1 MEDFMYKKLFVGLT
15 CLVAI
20 FLMTHIADAQE
31 PIKGPWLWM
40 IAPTEANQGGQAS
53 TDIDSLDVA
62 SGGDVTEEMVAAN
75 GAMEGDTVGD
85 YAWTLGTLPDNGDTN
100 VMVVDIGMTEVA
112 DFNDVSSYSLI
123 YLVSATAQS
132 GVTLGV
138 SSDDSIKVWLN
149 GEVVHTNA
157 VNRGRGGTPA
167 NIDGYQDKIEVNLV
181 EGANLLMVK
190 VSERGGGWGQYV
202 GIDADVTTSATPPIF
217 HIEGEWL
224 WMIAP
229 TEANQ
234 GGQASTDIDSLAVA
248 SNDDVTE
255 EDVAMNGAA
264 EGDEVGDYAW
274 TLGALPA
281 NGDINAMLVELG
293 VTENADFN
301 DVTSYAL
308 ITLVSEEDVEGA
320 MIGVSSDDSVKVWL
334 NGEEVHNNPV
344 NRGRGGA
351 TSFQDSFAV
360 NLVKGDNLLL
370 IKVSERGGG
379 WGMYAGISAPVE
391 AVYKSPAE
399 LGTSVEAVGKLLTT
413 WGNLKAK

>member
-1 MEDFMYKKLFVGLT
+1 MYKKLFVGLT

>member
-1 MEDFMYKKLFVGLT
+1 MYKKLFVGLT
-15 CLVAI
+15 CLMAI
-20 FLMTHIADAQE
+20 FFMTHIADAQE
-31 PIKGPWLWM
+31 PIAGPWLWM

-53 TDIDSLDVA
+53 TDIDSLSVA
-62 SGGDVTEEMVAAN
+62 SGGDVTEDMVAAN
-75 GAMEGDTVGD
+75 GANEGDEVGD
-85 YAWTLGTLPDNGDTN
+85 YAWTIGTLPDNGDTN
-100 VMVVDIGMTEVA
+100 AMLVELGVTENA
-112 DFNDVSSYSLI
+112 DFNDVSSYGLI

-132 GVTLGV
+132 GVTLGA
-138 SSDDSIKVWLN
+138 SSDDSIKIWLN

-157 VNRGRGGTPA
+157 VNRGRGGAPA
-167 NIDGYQDKIEVNLV
+167 DIDGYQDKIEVNLV
-181 EGANLLMVK
+181 EGANLLLVK

-202 GIDADVTTSATPPIF
+202 GINADVTTSPTPPIF
-217 HIEGEWL
+217 HITGEWL

-255 EDVAMNGAA
+255 EMVAMDGAT

-274 TLGALPA
+274 TLGELPD

-308 ITLVSEEDVEGA
+308 ITLVSEEDMEGV
-320 MIGVSSDDSVKVWL
+320 MLGVSSDDSVKVWL
-334 NGEEVHNNPV
+334 NGEVVHNNPV

-351 TSFQDSFAV
+351 DSFQDTVAV
-360 NLVKGDNLLL
+360 NLVKGDNLLM

-379 WGMYAGISAPVE
+379 WGMYAGINAPVE
-391 AVYKSPAE
+391 AMYKAPAE
-399 LGTSVEAVGKLLTT
+399 AGTAVEAAGKLPTT
-413 WGNLKAK
+413 WGSLKVK

>member
-1 MEDFMYKKLFVGLT
+1 MYKKLFVGLT

-75 GAMEGDTVGD
+75 GATEGDTVGD

-100 VMVVDIGMTEVA
+100 VMAVDIGMTEVT

-202 GIDADVTTSATPPIF
+202 GIDADVTTSPTPPIF

-360 NLVKGDNLLL
+360 NLVKGDNLLM

-391 AVYKSPAE
+391 AMYKSPAE
-399 LGTSVEAVGKLLTT
+399 LGTSVEAVGKFLTT
-413 WGNLKAK
+413 WGSLKAK

>member
-1 MEDFMYKKLFVGLT
+1 MYKKLFVGLT

-53 TDIDSLDVA
+53 TDIDSLSVS
-62 SGGDVTEEMVAAN
+62 SGGDVTEDMIATN
-75 GAMEGDTVGD
+75 GATEGDQVGD
-85 YAWTLGTLPDNGDTN
+85 YAWTLGTLPDDGNTN
-100 VMVVDIGMTEVA
+100 TMLVEIGMTEVA
-112 DFNDVSSYSLI
+112 DFNDVTSYSVITLE
-123 YLVSATAQS
+123 SATAQS

-149 GEVVHTNA
+149 GEVVHNNP
-157 VNRGRGGTPA
+157 VNRGRGGAPA
-167 NIDGYQDKIEVNLV
+167 DIDGYQDKIEVNLV
-181 EGANLLMVK
+181 AGANLLMVK

-202 GIDADVTTSATPPIF
+202 GIDAELSAIYAVPPIV

-234 GGQASTDIDSLAVA
+234 GGANSTDIDSLAVA

-255 EDVAMNGAA
+255 EMVATEGAT

-281 NGDINAMLVELG
+281 NGDINAMLLELG

-308 ITLVSEEDVEGA
+308 ITLVSEEDMEGV
-320 MIGVSSDDSVKVWL
+320 MLGVSSDDSVKVWL

-351 TSFQDSFAV
+351 DSFQDTVAV

-379 WGMYAGISAPVE
+379 WGMYAGINAPVE
-391 AVYKSPAE
+391 AMYKAPAE
-399 LGTSVEAVGKLLTT
+399 AGTAVEAAGKLLTT
-413 WGNLKAK
+413 WGSLKAK

>member
-1 MEDFMYKKLFVGLT
+1 MYRKLFTIGLA
-15 CLVAI
+15 CLIAL
-20 FLMTHIADAQE
+20 FAMTMTANAQE
-31 PIKGPWLWM
+31 KITGPWLWM
-40 IAPTEANQGGQAS
+40 IAPTEANQGGANS
-53 TDIDSLDVA
+53 TDVDSLAEA
-62 SGGDVTEEMVAAN
+62 SGGDVTEEMIATN
-75 GAMEGDTVGD
+75 GAKEGDTVGD
-85 YAWTLGTLPDNGDTN
+85 LAWTLGEISATGGDNVNDLVNEIGLGEGD
-100 VMVVDIGMTEVA
+100 V
-112 DFNDVSSYSLI
+112 NDHSSYALI
-123 YLVSATAQS
+123 TLESGSDQS
-132 GVTLGV
+132 GVDMRVG
-138 SSDDSIKVWLN
+138 SDDSIKVWLN
-149 GEVVHTNA
+149 GEVVHNNP
-157 VNRGRGGTPA
+157 VNRGAG
-167 NIDGYQDKIEVNLV
+167 DFQDTFQVDLKA
-181 EGANLLMVK
+181 GANLLLVK
-190 VSERGGGWGQYV
+190 VSERGGGWSMFV
-202 GIDADVTTSATPPIF
+202 GVDAELTAIYAVPPIV

-234 GGQASTDIDSLAVA
+234 GGANSTDIDSLAVA

-255 EDVAMNGAA
+255 EDVATNGAT

-281 NGDINAMLVELG
+281 DGNINAMLLELG

-351 TSFQDSFAV
+351 DSFQDSFAV
-360 NLVKGDNLLL
+360 NLVKGDNLLM

-379 WGMYAGISAPVE
+379 WGMYAGINAPVE
-391 AVYKSPAE
+391 AMYKSPAE

>member
-1 MEDFMYKKLFVGLT
+1 MYKKIFVGLT
-15 CLVAI
+15 CLMVLC
-20 FLMTHIADAQE
+20 FMTHIADAQE

-53 TDIDSLDVA
+53 TDIDSLSVA
-62 SGGDVTEEMVAAN
+62 SGGDVTEDMVAAN
-75 GAMEGDTVGD
+75 GANEGDEVGD
-85 YAWTLGTLPDNGDTN
+85 YAWTVGTLPDNGDTN
-100 VMVVDIGMTEVA
+100 AMLVDIGMTEVA
-112 DFNDVSSYSLI
+112 DFNDVSSYGLI

-132 GVTLGV
+132 GVTLGA
-138 SSDDSIKVWLN
+138 SSDDSVKIWLN

-157 VNRGRGGTPA
+157 TNRGRGGTPA

-181 EGANLLMVK
+181 EGANLLLVK

-217 HIEGEWL
+217 HITGEWL

-248 SNDDVTE
+248 SNDAVTE
-255 EDVAMNGAA
+255 EDIAMKGAT

-274 TLGALPA
+274 TLGELPA
-281 NGDINAMLVELG
+281 DGNINAMLVELG

-301 DVTSYAL
+301 DVSSYAV
-308 ITLVSEEDVEGA
+308 ITLVADEDMEGA
-320 MIGVSSDDSVKVWL
+320 MFGVSSDDSVKVWL
-334 NGEEVHNNPV
+334 NGEVVHTNAV
-344 NRGRGGA
+344 NRGRGNA
-351 TSFQDSFAV
+351 QSFQDTFAAD
-360 NLVKGDNLLL
+360 LVQGDNILV

-379 WGMYAGISAPVE
+379 WGMYAGTSAPVE
-391 AVYKSPAE
+391 AVYKSAIE
-399 LGTSVEAVGKLLTT
+399 LGTSVEAAGKLPTT
-413 WGNLKAK
+413 WGSLKVK

>member
-1 MEDFMYKKLFVGLT
+1 MYKKLFVGLT
-15 CLVAI
+15 CLMAI
-20 FLMTHIADAQE
+20 FFMTHIATAE
-31 PIKGPWLWM
+31 TPIKGPWLWM

-53 TDIDSLDVA
+53 TDIDSLSVA
-62 SGGDVTEEMVAAN
+62 SGGDVTEDMVAAN
-75 GAMEGDTVGD
+75 GANEGDEVGD
-85 YAWTLGTLPDNGDTN
+85 YAWTIGTLPDNGDTN
-100 VMVVDIGMTEVA
+100 AMAVDIGLTEVA

-181 EGANLLMVK
+181 EGANLLLVK

-202 GIDADVTTSATPPIF
+202 GIDADVTTSPTPPIF
-217 HIEGEWL
+217 HITGEWL

-234 GGQASTDIDSLAVA
+234 GGANSTDIDSLAVA

-255 EDVAMNGAA
+255 EMVARDGAA
-264 EGDEVGDYAW
+264 EGAEVGDYAW
-274 TLGALPA
+274 TLGELPA

-308 ITLVSEEDVEGA
+308 ITLVADDDMEGV

-334 NGEEVHNNPV
+334 NGEVVHNNPV

-360 NLVKGDNLLL
+360 NLVKGDNLLM

-379 WGMYAGISAPVE
+379 WGMYAGISADVE

-399 LGTSVEAVGKLLTT
+399 LGTSVEAAGKLLTT
-413 WGNLKAK
+413 WGSLKAK

>member
-1 MEDFMYKKLFVGLT
+1 MYKKLFVGLT
-15 CLVAI
+15 CLVAV

-53 TDIDSLDVA
+53 TDIDSLSVA
-62 SGGDVTEEMVAAN
+62 SGGDVTEDMVAAN
-75 GAMEGDTVGD
+75 GASEGDTVGD
-85 YAWTLGTLPDNGDTN
+85 YAWTLGTLPDDGNTN
-100 VMVVDIGMTEVA
+100 VMAVDIGMTEVA

-167 NIDGYQDKIEVNLV
+167 DIDGYQDKIEVNLV

-202 GIDADVTTSATPPIF
+202 GIDADVTTSPTPPIF
-217 HIEGEWL
+217 HIQGEWL

-255 EDVAMNGAA
+255 EMVAMDGAT

-274 TLGALPA
+274 TLGELPA
-281 NGDINAMLVELG
+281 DGNINAMLVELG

-334 NGEEVHNNPV
+334 NGEVVHNNPV

-360 NLVKGDNLLL
+360 NLVKGDNLLM

-413 WGNLKAK
+413 WGSLKAK

>member
-1 MEDFMYKKLFVGLT
+1 MYKKLFVGLT
-15 CLVAI
+15 CLMAI
-20 FLMTHIADAQE
+20 FFMTHIADAQA

-62 SGGDVTEEMVAAN
+62 SGGDVTEEMVATN
-75 GAMEGDTVGD
+75 GANEGDEVGD
-85 YAWTLGTLPDNGDTN
+85 YAWTIGELPDNGDTN
-100 VMVVDIGMTEVA
+100 AMLVEIGMTEVA
-112 DFNDVSSYSLI
+112 DFNDVTSYGLI
-123 YLVSATAQS
+123 YLTSATDQS

-157 VNRGRGGTPA
+157 VNRGRGGAPSD
-167 NIDGYQDKIEVNLV
+167 IDGYQDKIEVNLV
-181 EGANLLMVK
+181 AGGNLLLVK

-202 GIDADVTTSATPPIF
+202 GIDADVTTSPTPPIL
-217 HIEGEWL
+217 HITGEWL

-248 SNDDVTE
+248 SGDDVTE
-255 EDVAMNGAA
+255 EMVAMNGAT

-274 TLGALPA
+274 TLGELPA

-293 VTENADFN
+293 VTEAADFN
-301 DVTSYAL
+301 DVTSYAV
-308 ITLVSEEDVEGA
+308 ITLVAEEDIQGA

-334 NGEEVHNNPV
+334 NGEVVHTNAV

-351 TSFQDSFAV
+351 TSFQDTFSVDLAQ
-360 NLVKGDNLLL
+360 GDNILM

-379 WGMYAGISAPVE
+379 WGMYAGINADVE
-391 AVYKSPAE
+391 AVYKSSID
-399 LGTSVEAVGKLLTT
+399 LGTSVEAAGKLPTT
-413 WGNLKAK
+413 WGSLKIK

>member
-1 MEDFMYKKLFVGLT
+1 MYKKLFVGLT
-15 CLVAI
+15 CLMAI
-20 FLMTHIADAQE
+20 FFMTHIADAQDV
-31 PIKGPWLWM
+31 IKGPWLWM

-53 TDIDSLDVA
+53 TDIDSLSVA
-62 SGGDVTEEMVAAN
+62 SGGDVTEDMVAAN
-75 GAMEGDTVGD
+75 GATEGAEVGD
-85 YAWTLGTLPDNGDTN
+85 YAWTIGTLPDNGDTN
-100 VMVVDIGMTEVA
+100 AMLVELGVTEVA
-112 DFNDVSSYSLI
+112 DFNDVSSYGLI

-132 GVTLGV
+132 GVTLGA
-138 SSDDSIKVWLN
+138 SSDDSIKIWLN

-167 NIDGYQDKIEVNLV
+167 DIDGYQDKIEVNLV
-181 EGANLLMVK
+181 EGANLLLVK

-202 GIDADVTTSATPPIF
+202 GIDADVTTSPTPPIS
-217 HIEGEWL
+217 HITGEWL

-255 EDVAMNGAA
+255 EMVAMDGAT

-274 TLGALPA
+274 TLGELPD

-308 ITLVSEEDVEGA
+308 ITLVSDDDMEGV
-320 MIGVSSDDSVKVWL
+320 MLGVSSDDSVKVWL
-334 NGEEVHNNPV
+334 NGEVVHNNPV

-351 TSFQDSFAV
+351 DSFQDTVAV
-360 NLVKGDNLLL
+360 NLVKGDNLLM

-391 AVYKSPAE
+391 AMYKAPAE
-399 LGTSVEAVGKLLTT
+399 AGTAVEAAGKLPTT
-413 WGNLKAK
+413 WGSLKIK

>member
-1 MEDFMYKKLFVGLT
+1 MYKKLFVGLT
-15 CLVAI
+15 CLIAI
-20 FLMTHIADAQE
+20 FLMTHITDAQE
-31 PIKGPWLWM
+31 PIQGEWLWM
-40 IAPTEANQGGQAS
+40 IAPTEADEGGQAS
-53 TDIDSLDVA
+53 TDIDSLSVA

-75 GAMEGDTVGD
+75 GANEGDEVGD
-85 YAWTLGTLPDNGDTN
+85 YAWTLGTLPDDGNTN
-100 VMVVDIGMTEVA
+100 VMLVDLGITEVA
-112 DFNDVSSYSLI
+112 DLNDVSSYSLI

-157 VNRGRGGTPA
+157 VNRGRGGLPA
-167 NIDGYQDKIEVNLV
+167 DIDGYQDKIEVNLV
-181 EGANLLMVK
+181 EGANLLLVK

-202 GIDADVTTSATPPIF
+202 GIDADVTTSPTPPTPPIF
-217 HIEGEWL
+217 HIQGEWL

-229 TEANQ
+229 TEANE

-248 SNDDVTE
+248 SNNDVTE
-255 EDVAMNGAA
+255 EMVTMNGAT

-274 TLGALPA
+274 TLGELPE

-308 ITLVSEEDVEGA
+308 ITLVADDDMEGV

-334 NGEEVHNNPV
+334 NGEVVHTNAV
-344 NRGRGGA
+344 NRGRGSA
-351 TSFQDSFAV
+351 DSFQDTFSAD
-360 NLVKGDNLLL
+360 LVKGENILMV
-370 IKVSERGGG
+370 KVSERGGG
-379 WGMYAGISAPVE
+379 WGMYAGISVDVE
-391 AVYKSPAE
+391 AIYKPSVE
-399 LGTSVEAVGKLLTT
+399 LGTSVEAAGKLPTT
-413 WGNLKAK
+413 WGSLKIK

>member
-1 MEDFMYKKLFVGLT
+1 MYRKLFTIGLA
-15 CLVAI
+15 CLMALFV
-20 FLMTHIADAQE
+20 MTAAQVADAQDV
-31 PIKGPWLWM
+31 IKGPWLWM

-53 TDIDSLDVA
+53 TDIDSLSVA
-62 SGGDVTEEMVAAN
+62 SGGDVTEDMIAAD
-75 GAMEGDTVGD
+75 GATEGDVVGD
-85 YAWTLGTLPDNGDTN
+85 YAWTIGTLPDNGDTN
-100 VMVVDIGMTEVA
+100 AMLVELGVTEVA
-112 DFNDVSSYSLI
+112 DFNDVSSYSVITLE
-123 YLVSATAQS
+123 SATAQS
-132 GVTLGV
+132 AVTLGV

-149 GEVVHTNA
+149 GEVVHNNP
-157 VNRGRGGTPA
+157 VNRGRGGAPA
-167 NIDGYQDKIEVNLV
+167 DIDGYQDKIEVNLV
-181 EGANLLMVK
+181 AGANLLMVK
-190 VSERGGGWGQYV
+190 VSERGGGWGQFV
-202 GIDADVTTSATPPIF
+202 GIDAELTAIYAVPPIV
-217 HIEGEWL
+217 HIAGEWL

-255 EDVAMNGAA
+255 EMVAMDGAT

-274 TLGALPA
+274 TLSALPE

-301 DVTSYAL
+301 DVSSYAL
-308 ITLVSEEDVEGA
+308 ITLVADEDMEGV

-351 TSFQDSFAV
+351 DSFQDSFAV
-360 NLVKGDNLLL
+360 NLVKGDNILM

-379 WGMYAGISAPVE
+379 WGMFAGINAPVE
-391 AVYKSPAE
+391 AIYKSSAQ
-399 LGTSVEAVGKLLTT
+399 LGTSVEAAGKLPTT
-413 WGNLKAK
+413 WGSLKIK